1 MLEVP
6 YQENSWDCGVY
17 VCRFAY
23 GLYLLRNKKFLSE
36 EVSGKRPFENLI
48 TNSPEFSFSMKDIVR
63 LRSEMKELVVSLSN
77 IYIQKLTRDAKLT
90 KRKKAQRQI

>member
-1 MLEVP
+1 MLTVP

-23 GLYLLRNKKFLSE
+23 GLYLLRSKKFLAE

-48 TNSPEFSFSMKDIVR
+48 TKSPEFSFGMKDIVR
-63 LRSEMKELVVSLSN
+63 LRREIMKLIVSLSN
-77 IYIQKLTRDAKLT
+77 IYIHKRTRDFEFT
-90 KRKKAQRQI
+90 KRKKAQK